1 MQVKINS
8 VKILGLML
16 CLVYVA
22 GASAA
27 DVREIG
33 WQDLIPPRNFDDPF
47 EALTEDQLYDLGT
60 IVRTREFYKSSPSS
74 VSEEMLERA
83 ETLEKELDQQ
93 GIDVDGLLARRDE
106 IAEKRRAQAYSVVE
120 DLNGKSIRMPGYVLP
135 VEFDGQ
141 KVTEFFLVP
150 YVGACIHV
158 PPPPPNQM
166 VYVNSNVGIE
176 TKGLFDPVWVEGTIL
191 TTGKTNPWTAFDGV
205 LDITAGYTMQAD
217 GVEPYE
223 YE

>member
-1 MQVKINS
+1 MNS
-8 VKILGLML
+8 MKILGLVL

-22 GASAA
+22 GVSAA

-33 WQDLIPPRNFDDPF
+33 WQDLIPPPDFEDPF

-60 IVRTREFYKSSPSS
+60 IVRTREFYKSRPSS
-74 VSEEMLERA
+74 VTEEMLERA

-93 GIDVDGLLARRDE
+93 GIDVDGLLALRDE
-106 IAEKRRAQAYSVVE
+106 IAEKRRAQANSVVDE
-120 DLNGKSIRMPGYVLP
+120 LNGESIRMPGYVLP
-135 VEFDGQ
+135 IEFDDQ

-166 VYVNSNVGIE
+166 VYVSSDVGIE

-191 TTGKTNPWTAFDGV
+191 TTGKSSPWTAFDGV
-205 LDITAGYTMQAD
+205 VDISAGYTMRAD
-217 GVEPYE
+217 EVEPYE
-223 YE
+223 

>member
-1 MQVKINS
+1 MQKVKINS
-8 VKILGLML
+8 MKILGLVL
-16 CLVYVA
+16 CLVCVA
-22 GASAA
+22 GTSAV

-33 WQDLIPPRNFDDPF
+33 WEDLVPPQNFHDPF
-47 EALTEDQLYDLGT
+47 EALTEDQLYDLVT
-60 IVRTREFYKSSPSS
+60 IVYTREQYTSDPSG
-74 VSEEMLERA
+74 VTEEMLEQA
-83 ETLEKELDQQ
+83 ETLEKGLDQQ
-93 GIDVDGLLARRDE
+93 GIDVNGLLARRDE
-106 IAEKRRAQAYSVVE
+106 IAEKRRAQANSVVE
-120 DLNGKSIRMPGYVLP
+120 ELNGKNIRMPGYVLP

-166 VYVNSNVGIE
+166 VYVNSDVGIE
-176 TKGLFDPVWVEGTIL
+176 TKGLFDPVWVEGTIS

-223 YE
+223 

>member
-1 MQVKINS
+1 M
-8 VKILGLML
+8 KILGLVL
-16 CLVYVA
+16 CLVLFSPA
-22 GASAA
+22 GAV
-27 DVREIG
+27 DTRQIG
-33 WQDLIPPRNFDDPF
+33 WQDLIPPMSFDDPF
-47 EALTEDQLYDLGT
+47 EALTEDQLINLGA
-60 IVRTREFYKSSPSS
+60 IAQIREFFKSNPSN
-74 VSEEMLERA
+74 VSEEILEQA
-83 ETLEKELDQQ
+83 EELEKELDQQ

-120 DLNGKSIRMPGYVLP
+120 ELNGKSIRMPGYVLP

-141 KVTEFFLVP
+141 KVIEFFLVP
-150 YVGACIHV
+150 YFGACIHV

-166 VYVNSNVGIE
+166 VYVKSDVGIE
-176 TKGLFDPVWVEGTIL
+176 TKGLFDPVWVEGTIS

-223 YE
+223 

>member
-1 MQVKINS
+1 MQKVKMNS
-8 VKILGLML
+8 MKILGLVL

-22 GASAA
+22 GVSAA

-33 WQDLIPPRNFDDPF
+33 WQDLIPPPDFEDPF

-60 IVRTREFYKSSPSS
+60 IVRTREFYKSRPSS
-74 VSEEMLERA
+74 VTEEMLERA

-93 GIDVDGLLARRDE
+93 GIDVDGLLALRDE
-106 IAEKRRAQAYSVVE
+106 IAEKRRAQANSVVDE
-120 DLNGKSIRMPGYVLP
+120 LNGESIRMPGYVLP
-135 VEFDGQ
+135 IEFDDQ

-166 VYVNSNVGIE
+166 VYVSSDVGIE
-176 TKGLFDPVWVEGTIL
+176 TKGLFDPAWVEGTIL
-191 TTGKTNPWTAFDGV
+191 PTGKSSPWTAFDGV
-205 LDITAGYTMQAD
+205 VDISAGYTMRAD
-217 GVEPYE
+217 EVEPYE
-223 YE
+223 

>member
-1 MQVKINS
+1 MYKFAISNVT
-8 VKILGLML
+8 ILGIVLSL
-16 CLVYVA
+16 AYLTVGYAV
-22 GASAA
+22 

-60 IVRTREFYKSSPSS
+60 IVQTREFYKSDPSS
-74 VSEEMLERA
+74 VTEEMLERA

-93 GIDVDGLLARRDE
+93 GIDVDGLLARREE
-106 IAEKRRAQAYSVVE
+106 IAEKRRAQANSVVE
-120 DLNGKSIRMPGYVLP
+120 ELNGKSIRMPGYVLP

-166 VYVNSNVGIE
+166 VYVNSDVGIE
-176 TKGLFDPVWVEGTIL
+176 TKGLFDPVWVEGTIS

-205 LDITAGYTMQAD
+205 IDISAGYTMQAD
-217 GVEPYE
+217 DIEPYE
-223 YE
+223 

>member
-1 MQVKINS
+1 MQKVKTNS
-8 VKILGLML
+8 MKILGLVL

-33 WQDLIPPRNFDDPF
+33 WQDLIPPRNYDDPF

-74 VSEEMLERA
+74 VTEEMLERA

-106 IAEKRRAQAYSVVE
+106 IAEKRRAQAKSVVE
-120 DLNGKSIRMPGYVLP
+120 ELNGENIRMPGYVLP
-135 VEFDGQ
+135 IEFDGQ

-166 VYVNSNVGIE
+166 VYVSSNAGIE
-176 TKGLFDPVWVEGTIL
+176 TKGLFDPVWVEGTIS
-191 TTGKTNPWTAFDGV
+191 TEGATSPYASFDGT
-205 LDITAGYTMQAD
+205 LDISAGYTMQAND
-217 GVEPYE
+217 IEPYE
-223 YE
+223 